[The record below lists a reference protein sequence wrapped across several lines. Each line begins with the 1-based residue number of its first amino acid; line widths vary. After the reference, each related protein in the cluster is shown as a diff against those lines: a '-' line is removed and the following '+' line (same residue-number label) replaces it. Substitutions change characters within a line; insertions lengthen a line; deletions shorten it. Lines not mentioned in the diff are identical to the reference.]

1 MKSVTFTK
9 HPENLVFDLERSAC
23 VYHKQYA
30 KKLPKIPDCEFI
42 EFEKLCQTFQ
52 TQDYFT
58 GKTAVVFVGLNKMF
72 TTSTRFHPVWDL
84 LQYNMPAGIQKYCV
98 DIAPYMGPLW
108 RIWPHFNLAGIQT
121 GEYTYSYLLESHYNA
136 FLEGVRTENPLSIEN
151 IKEWA
156 AGNVQIDYTKFFEEP
171 SIKIIEMSED
181 VHEGYKTLKEDLF
194 DTYDTI
200 GPILK
205 QLTAYAKEHC
215 KERKIPQEF
224 KIFETPEKVQI
235 IRTDLK
241 IDEYLTG
248 KLVSKMEEVNHIVE
262 VLQ

>member
-1 MKSVTFTK
+1 MKSVTFSK
-9 HPENLVFDLERSAC
+9 HPETIEFDLKNAIC
-23 VYHKQYA
+23 VYQKQYA
-30 KKLPKIPDCEFI
+30 KKLPKIDNCEFI

-52 TQDYFT
+52 TQDYFFR
-58 GKTAVVFVGLNKMF
+58 KDAVVFVGLNKMF

-108 RIWPHFNLAGIQT
+108 RIWPHFNLAGLAT

-136 FLEGVRTENPLSIEN
+136 YLEGVRADNPLSIEN

-156 AGNVQIDYTKFFEEP
+156 AGNIQIDYTSYFNEP
-171 SIKIIEMSED
+171 EIKIIEMSED
-181 VHEGYKTLKEDLF
+181 IHEGYQTLKADLF
-194 DTYDTI
+194 ETYDSI
-200 GPILK
+200 QPILK
-205 QLTAYAKEHC
+205 QLSTYAKDNC

-224 KIFETPEKVQI
+224 KIFETPEKVEI
-235 IRTDLK
+235 VRTDLK

-248 KLVSKMEEVNHIVE
+248 KLVTKMEEVNNIVE
-262 VLQ
+262 ALQ

>member
-1 MKSVTFTK
+1 MRSVTFSK
-9 HPENLVFDLERSAC
+9 HPENLVFELDNAMC
-23 VYHKQYA
+23 VYQKQYA
-30 KKLPKIPDCEFI
+30 KKLPKITDCKFM
-42 EFEKLCQTFQ
+42 EFEKLCETFQ
-52 TQDYFT
+52 TQDYFS
-58 GKTAVVFVGLNKMF
+58 GKNAVVFVGLNKMF

-84 LQYNMPAGIQKYCV
+84 LQYNLPSNIKKYCV

-108 RIWPHFNLAGIQT
+108 RIWPQFNLAGLQT

-136 FLEGVRTENPLSIEN
+136 FLEGVRTDNPLSIGN
-151 IKEWA
+151 IKQWA
-156 AGNVQIDYTKFFEEP
+156 NGNIQIDYTKFFEDPE
-171 SIKIIEMSED
+171 IKIIKMSED
-181 VHEGYKTLKEDLF
+181 VHEGYQTLKADLF
-194 DTYDTI
+194 ETYDSI

-205 QLTAYAKEHC
+205 QLAAYAKEHC

-224 KIFETPEKVQI
+224 KIFETPGSVEI

-248 KLVSKMEEVNHIVE
+248 KLVTKMKEVNQIVE

>member
-1 MKSVTFTK
+1 MKSVTFSK
-9 HPENLVFDLERSAC
+9 HPENLKIDLKNAIC
-23 VYHKQYA
+23 VYHRMYA
-30 KKLPKIPDCEFI
+30 KKLPEISECKFI
-42 EFEKLCQTFQ
+42 EFRKLCETFQ
-52 TQDYFT
+52 THNHFSD
-58 GKTAVVFVGLNKMF
+58 KTAVVFVGLNKMF

-84 LQYNMPAGIQKYCV
+84 LQYNMPTGIQKYCV

-108 RIWPHFNLAGIQT
+108 RIWPQFNLAGLQT

-136 FLEGVRTENPLSIEN
+136 FLEGVRAENPMSIEN

-156 AGNVQIDYTKFFEEP
+156 AGNVQIDYTKYFSEP
-171 SIKIIEMSED
+171 EIQIIEMSAD
-181 VHEGYKTLKEDLF
+181 VHEGYQTLKNDLF

-205 QLTAYAKEHC
+205 QLSAYAKEHC

-224 KIFETPEKVQI
+224 KIFETPNKVQI

-248 KLVSKMEEVNHIVE
+248 KLVSKMIEVNKIVE
-262 VLQ
+262 ALQ

>member
-1 MKSVTFTK
+1 MKSVTFSK
-9 HPENLVFDLERSAC
+9 HPEELVFDLENAVC

-30 KKLPKIPDCEFI
+30 KKIPQITDCEYV

-52 TQDYFT
+52 THDYFS
-58 GKTAVVFVGLNKMF
+58 GKENVVYVGLNKMF

-84 LQYNMPAGIQKYCV
+84 LQYNMPKGIQKYCV

-108 RIWPHFNLAGIQT
+108 RLWPQFNLAGVQT
-121 GEYTYSYLLESHYNA
+121 GDYTYSYLLESHYNA
-136 FLEGVRTENPLSIEN
+136 FLEGARVDNPLSIDN

-156 AGNVQIDYTKFFEEP
+156 FNNVQIDYQIYFSEP
-171 SIKIIEMSED
+171 SIKIVEMPED
-181 VHEGYKTLKEDLF
+181 IHEGYQTLKEDLF

-205 QLTAYAKEHC
+205 KLTSYAKEHC

-224 KIFETPEKVQI
+224 KIFETPYHVNI

-248 KLVSKMEEVNHIVE
+248 KLVTKMKEVNEIVE

>member
-1 MKSVTFTK
+1 MKKVTFSK
-9 HPENLVFDLERSAC
+9 NPENLNFDLKNAIGI
-23 VYHKQYA
+23 YQKQYA
-30 KKLPKIPDCEFI
+30 KKLPKITECEFI
-42 EFEKLCQTFQ
+42 EFEKLCQNFQ

-58 GKTAVVFVGLNKMF
+58 GKTAVVFIGLNKMF

-136 FLEGVRTENPLSIEN
+136 FLEGVRAENPMSIEN

-156 AGNVQIDYTKFFEEP
+156 AGNVQIDYTKYFSEP
-171 SIKIIEMSED
+171 EIQIIEMTQD
-181 VHEGYKTLKEDLF
+181 VHEGYQTLKADLF
-194 DTYDTI
+194 ETYDTI

-205 QLTAYAKEHC
+205 QLSSYAKDNC

-224 KIFETPEKVQI
+224 KIFETPDKVQI

-241 IDEYLTG
+241 IDEYLTVR
-248 KLVSKMEEVNHIVE
+248 LVSKMEEVNNIVE